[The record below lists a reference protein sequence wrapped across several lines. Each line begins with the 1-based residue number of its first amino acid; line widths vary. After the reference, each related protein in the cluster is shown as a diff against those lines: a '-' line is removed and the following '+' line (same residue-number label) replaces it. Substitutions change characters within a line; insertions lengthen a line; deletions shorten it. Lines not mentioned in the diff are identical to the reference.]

1 MFRFAFRVLGLWL
14 LAGGFAAAVID
25 GMKSIA
31 ASAIVT
37 TPALAT
43 WTDLAPASHT
53 AVRAWFERVIGPTTA
68 ALLDDSLAHV
78 PTWALL
84 GVVGAILVAMAL
96 PRDEDAPI
104 GGRGSL

>member
-1 MFRFAFRVLGLWL
+1 MFRFAFRVLGLWI

-31 ASAIVT
+31 ASTIVT

-43 WTDLAPASHT
+43 WTDLAPTSHT
-53 AVRAWFERVIGPTTA
+53 TVRTWLERVLGPSVAT
-68 ALLDDSLAHV
+68 LLDDALAHA

-84 GVVGAILVAMAL
+84 GVVGVVLVALSL

-104 GGRGSL
+104 GGRGSS

>member
-43 WTDLAPASHT
+43 WTDLAPTSHV
-53 AVRAWFERVIGPTTA
+53 AVRAWLERVIGPAVAT
-68 ALLDDSLAHV
+68 LLDDALAHV

-84 GVVGAILVAMAL
+84 GVVGAVLVALAL
-96 PRDEDAPI
+96 PREEDAPI
-104 GGRGSL
+104 AG

>member
-1 MFRFAFRVLGLWL
+1 MFRFVFRVLGLWL

-31 ASAIVT
+31 ASAVVT

-43 WTDLAPASHT
+43 WSGLAPTSHA
-53 AVRAWFERVIGPTTA
+53 AVVAWIERVLGPSA
-68 ALLDDSLAHV
+68 KGLFDGALAHV

-84 GVVGAILVAMAL
+84 GVTGALLVAATL
-96 PRDEDAPI
+96 PQEAEDAPL
-104 GGRGSL
+104 GR